1 LPLGIA
7 ANALAAE
14 PSPIAPGPKPEKIA
28 GGFGFAELTPA
39 TDTLPSPPMNTHD
52 PKFSRRNFLWATA
65 AFTASTALLRSQ
77 ERPAEP
83 VPTGGPSDRRSV
95 VAVANGAG
103 RRKNICEALVA
114 IEDQITPVLKTKKC
128 VVIKPNIVS
137 TSNQLASTHAD
148 ALHGILDFLEPRFK
162 GPVTI
167 AESSAGYTMEGFD
180 NLGYTRIA
188 AEHKPLNVSL
198 VDLNEEGK
206 YLTHAILN
214 GDLHLVPVR
223 LAARLLDPEAF
234 IICSA
239 MLKTH
244 NTVVATLSLKNM
256 ALGAPLHNARKES
269 RRWNDKRVYHGGVR
283 QTHLDIALTAQRLQ
297 PFWGAAV
304 LDGWEGME
312 GNGPSEGSLVPSRI
326 AIASTDYVAAD
337 RVGLEVMGINP
348 EWVGYLGFCGQAGLG
363 QTGLSKLEIRG
374 AKLAEVTRKYQM
386 HRDLERELRWMGPM
400 KELPEKLG

>member
-1 LPLGIA
+1 
-7 ANALAAE
+7 
-14 PSPIAPGPKPEKIA
+14 
-28 GGFGFAELTPA
+28 
-39 TDTLPSPPMNTHD
+39 MNTHD
-52 PKFSRRNFLWATA
+52 HRFSRRNFLWTAA
-65 AFTASTALLRSQ
+65 AFTASASLLRAQ
-77 ERPAEP
+77 ERPAESIQ
-83 VPTGGPSDRRSV
+83 TGGPSGGRSV
-95 VAVANGAG
+95 VAVTNGAS
-103 RRKNICEALVA
+103 RRKNICAALLA
-114 IEDQITPVLKTKKC
+114 IEDQITPVLKTKKR

-162 GPVTI
+162 GPVVI

-180 NLGYTRIA
+180 NFGYSRIA
-188 AEHKPLNVSL
+188 VDHKPLSVSL

-206 YLTHAILN
+206 YQTHAILN

-256 ALGAPLHNARKES
+256 ALGAPLHNARKEGG
-269 RRWNDKRVYHGGVR
+269 RWNDKRVYHGGVR
-283 QTHLDIALTAQRLQ
+283 QTHVDIALTAQRLQ
-297 PFWGAAV
+297 PFWGVAV

-312 GNGPSEGSLVPSRI
+312 GNGPTEGSLVPSRI

-337 RVGLEVMGINP
+337 RVGIEVMGINP
-348 EWVGYLGFCGQAGLG
+348 EWVGYLGFCARAGLG
-363 QTGLSKLEIRG
+363 QINLPNIDIRG
-374 AKLAEVTRKYQM
+374 TKLAEVTRKYRM
-386 HRDLERELRWMGPM
+386 HGDLERELRWIGPM
-400 KELPEKLG
+400 KEIPEKLG